1 MSEPMHD
8 LAAAY
13 ALHALDDLER
23 ARFEHHV
30 ETCPECAEEV
40 AQMAETAAALAA
52 TVAEEPPAAMRGRV
66 LAAIE
71 SVPQEGAAPA
81 PSIEEAPAVRRV
93 VTPVWSWIAVAAV
106 LAVAVLSWTALRS
119 TDTVEDVLAAPDAVR
134 SAAVATD
141 DGAGR
146 FASATVVHSAEL
158 GQAVLIVDGLAA
170 VGDDRTYEAWV
181 IDATSVS
188 PAGLFVPDEDGAA
201 RIQIEGTV
209 GPGVIVAV
217 TEETAGG
224 ADTPQGAVLFTAE
237 VDA

>member
-1 MSEPMHD
+1 MSESMHD

-13 ALHALDDLER
+13 ALHALDDLEQ

-30 ETCPECAEEV
+30 ATCPDCAEEV
-40 AQMAETAAALAA
+40 AQMAETAATLAA
-52 TVAEEPPAAMRGRV
+52 TMAEEPPAAMRSRV

-71 SVPQEGAAPA
+71 SMPQEGAAPA
-81 PSIEEAPAVRRV
+81 PAIEEVPAARRAV
-93 VTPVWSWIAVAAV
+93 SPAWSWIAVAAV
-106 LAVAVLSWTALRS
+106 LAVAVLSWTVLRS
-119 TDTVEDVLAAPDAVR
+119 TDPVDAVLAAPDAVR
-134 SAAVATD
+134 TAAVATD

-146 FASATVVHSAEL
+146 FASATVVHSTDL

-188 PAGLFVPDEDGAA
+188 PAGLFVPDEDGVA
-201 RIQIEGTV
+201 RIEIEGV
-209 GPGVIVAV
+209 VSPGVTVAV
-217 TEETAGG
+217 TEEVAGG
-224 ADTPQGAVLFTAE
+224 VDAPQGAVLFAAE